1 MPAYST
7 SQSLPASLIRQ
18 HVFCPRIPFYNEVLS
33 INPGDRPWQ
42 SQGVSYHKRQEMLVR
57 RRRLER
63 FGLSEATLKTNISL
77 YSEKKSLHGICDALL
92 INEEQVVPLEFKLS
106 SSFQPR
112 RGHILQLAA
121 YGVLA
126 EEQFGKPCVQM
137 FILYG
142 DKGKM
147 HRVKL
152 DEALRSNLT
161 RTVDTMRENLRK
173 PLLPASSATNA
184 QCGQCEYL
192 NFCADRE

>member
-1 MPAYST
+1 MAMPVYNVSM
-7 SQSLPASLIRQ
+7 SLPASLIRQ

-152 DEALRSNLT
+152 DEALRSN
-161 RTVDTMRENLRK
+161 
-173 PLLPASSATNA
+173 
-184 QCGQCEYL
+184 
-192 NFCADRE
+192 

>member
-1 MPAYST
+1 MPVYS
-7 SQSLPASLIRQ
+7 SLSSLPASLIRQ

-42 SQGVSYHKRQEMLVR
+42 SQGVSYHERQEMLVK
-57 RRRLER
+57 RRRLEQ
-63 FGLSEATLKTNISL
+63 FGLSRATLKTNVSL
-77 YSEKKSLHGICDALL
+77 YSAEKGLHGICDALL
-92 INEEQVVPLEFKLS
+92 ISDEKLVPLEFKLTS
-106 SSFQPR
+106 TFKPR
-112 RGHILQLAA
+112 RGHILQLAI

-126 EEQFGKPCVQM
+126 EEQLGKPCEQM

-152 DEALRSNLT
+152 NQTLRSDL
-161 RTVDTMRENLRK
+161 MRVVQAMKENLK
-173 PLLPASSATNA
+173 SPLLPASPATNA

>member
-42 SQGVSYHKRQEMLVR
+42 SQGVSYHDRQEMLVK

-63 FGLSEATLKTNISL
+63 FGLFEAVLKTNIAL
-77 YSEKKSLHGICDALL
+77 YSEEKALHGICDALL
-92 INEEQVVPLEFKLS
+92 VSEEQVVPLEFKLAS
-106 SSFQPR
+106 GFQPR
-112 RGHILQLAA
+112 RGHVLQLAA

-126 EEQFGKPCVQM
+126 EEQFKKPCEQM
-137 FILYG
+137 FVLYG
-142 DKGKM
+142 DRGKM

-152 DEALRSNLT
+152 DKALRHDLMQVVQAIRKNLQ
-161 RTVDTMRENLRK
+161 N
-173 PLLPASSATNA
+173 PLLPASPATSA

>member
-1 MPAYST
+1 MPAYS
-7 SQSLPASLIRQ
+7 SSFSLPASLIRQ

-42 SQGVSYHKRQEMLVR
+42 LQGVSYHERQEMLVK
-57 RRRLER
+57 RRRLEK
-63 FGLSEATLKTNISL
+63 FGLAEAVLQTNVALRSEARGV
-77 YSEKKSLHGICDALL
+77 HGVCDALL
-92 INEEQVVPLEFKLS
+92 INDEQVVPLEFKLTCS
-106 SSFQPR
+106 YRPR
-112 RGHILQLAA
+112 RGHILQLGA

-126 EEQFGKPCVQM
+126 EERFGKPCRQM
-137 FILYG
+137 FVLYG

-152 DEALRSNLT
+152 DETLRSDLQQTLRVMRDNL
-161 RTVDTMRENLRK
+161 VN
-173 PLLPASSATNA
+173 PLLPGSSATSA